1 MKKIIL
7 IAIVV
12 VVIVGIGI
20 MFYFLNQ
27 NKNSNNSSLETE
39 GLSVSEETANLP
51 ERTTGLY
58 AGGDFTIVSPKNWI
72 QTHLQSTLVS
82 FQNPVEKHPEGS
94 VASKINF
101 KSYIAVSFDNAQEKT
116 LEEITELLKQ
126 QVRAV
131 APSVSF
137 GSETD
142 EMIDGQ
148 PAKIIEANLNQ
159 QNVDFKVLMAV
170 VMKENNYFTISAN
183 TTAQKWTEYS
193 EIFYDTIRSFKF
205 KK

>member
-1 MKKIIL
+1 MKKII
-7 IAIVV
+7 IAIIVV
-12 VVIVGIGI
+12 AVVGVGLT
-20 MFYFLNQ
+20 FYFLNQ
-27 NKNSNNSSLETE
+27 NKNSDNSSLET
-39 GLSVSEETANLP
+39 ANSP

-58 AGGDFTIVSPKNWI
+58 VGDDFTIVSPKDWI
-72 QTHLQSTLVS
+72 QTHHLPPTLVS
-82 FQNPVEKHPEGS
+82 FQNPNEKHPEGS
-94 VASKINF
+94 AASKINF
-101 KSYIAVSFDNAQEKT
+101 KSYIAVSFYNTQGKT
-116 LEEITELLKQ
+116 LEEIAELVKQ
-126 QVRAV
+126 QVQAV

-148 PAKIIEANLNQ
+148 SAKIIEADLNQ
-159 QNVDFKVLMAV
+159 QNVDFRVLMAV
-170 VMKENNYFTISAN
+170 VMKSDKYFTISAN

>member
-1 MKKIIL
+1 MKKII
-7 IAIVV
+7 ITIIVV
-12 VVIVGIGI
+12 AVVGVGLT
-20 MFYFLNQ
+20 FYFLNQ
-27 NKNSNNSSLETE
+27 NKNSNNLSLET
-39 GLSVSEETANLP
+39 ANSP

-58 AGGDFTIVSPKNWI
+58 VGDDFTIVSPKDWI
-72 QTHLQSTLVS
+72 QTHLPSTLVS
-82 FQNPVEKHPEGS
+82 FQNPNEKHPEGS
-94 VASKINF
+94 AASKINF
-101 KSYIAVSFDNAQEKT
+101 KSYIAVSFDNTQGKT
-116 LEEITELLKQ
+116 LEEITELVKQ
-126 QVRAV
+126 QVQAV

-148 PAKIIEANLNQ
+148 SAKIIEADLNQ

-170 VMKENNYFTISAN
+170 VMKSDKYFTISAN

>member
-1 MKKIIL
+1 MKKII
-7 IAIVV
+7 IAIIVV
-12 VVIVGIGI
+12 VVVGVGLA
-20 MFYFLNQ
+20 FYFLNQ
-27 NKNSNNSSLETE
+27 DKNSNNSSLET
-39 GLSVSEETANLP
+39 ANSP

-58 AGGDFTIVSPKNWI
+58 VGDDFTIISPKDWI

-82 FQNPVEKHPEGS
+82 FQNPNEKHPEGS
-94 VASKINF
+94 AAAKINF
-101 KSYIAVSFDNAQEKT
+101 KSYIAVSFDNVQGKT
-116 LEEITELLKQ
+116 LKEIAELVKQ
-126 QVRAV
+126 QIQAV

-142 EMIDGQ
+142 ETIDGQ

-170 VMKENNYFTISAN
+170 IMKEDKYFTISAN
-183 TTAQKWTEYS
+183 TTAQKWTEYN
-193 EIFYDTIRSFKF
+193 EIFYDTFRSFKF